1 MGLLQVLLESV
12 DVDDLPV
19 VASAPVALVAG
30 GRAVVT
36 GQVMALPLASLAW
49 YVLRVALRSTSYRQ

>member
-1 MGLLQVLLESV
+1 VGLLQVLLESV

-30 GRAVVT
+30 GRAVVNPT
-36 GQVMALPLASLAW
+36 A
-49 YVLRVALRSTSYRQ
+49 